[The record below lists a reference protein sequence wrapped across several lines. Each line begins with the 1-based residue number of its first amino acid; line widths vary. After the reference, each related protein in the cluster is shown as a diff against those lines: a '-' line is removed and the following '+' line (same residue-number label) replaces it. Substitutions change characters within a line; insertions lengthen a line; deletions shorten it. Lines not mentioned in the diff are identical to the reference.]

1 MKTLYSILG
10 VDPDVSAEDLE
21 QAFLRRKVAYPQ
33 SKLDSDENARIQW
46 QGIEQAYKQL
56 ANPDSRA
63 MYNRRLANAGVKTVT
78 VKALDAD
85 EDRGWVNSR
94 NVIIAGLVL
103 VLISGMWFYHARE
116 KTRMQKEIL
125 EQALRIAEDEKRKQ
139 AELQAA
145 EEERR
150 QARFRQQQDRDQENR
165 DRQFQREALQ
175 AGREASSQ
183 ARQADYAAQSAA
195 RQADNQ
201 RQQSDRNQEMAKRQA
216 QMEAERRL
224 SSDKALLR
232 STCMQRYG
240 RPDC

>member
-1 MKTLYSILG
+1 
-10 VDPDVSAEDLE
+10 
-21 QAFLRRKVAYPQ
+21 
-33 SKLDSDENARIQW
+33 
-46 QGIEQAYKQL
+46 
-56 ANPDSRA
+56 